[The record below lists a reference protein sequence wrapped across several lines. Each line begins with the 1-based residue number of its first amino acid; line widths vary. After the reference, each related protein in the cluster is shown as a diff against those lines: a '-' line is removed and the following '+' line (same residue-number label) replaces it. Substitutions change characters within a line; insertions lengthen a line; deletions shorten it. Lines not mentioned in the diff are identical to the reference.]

1 MISTAYGSGLKET
14 KRNLNDSCFARV
26 SENDSYVIAYG
37 LYVITY
43 GFYLT
48 GEILMAITRVKPIFD
63 ERGRMRGY
71 EDIYTGEQYGL
82 PVLVGRK
89 NNPYANGWYMGNQ
102 ELAREVFAKDKDIK
116 SETHRVLWFIISI
129 LDFENWVQLS
139 ITEIA
144 NELGM
149 RQPNVSKA
157 IKVLENKGVIIRGPK
172 VGRSFSFRFNPDF
185 GWKGKVKNLDDYRK
199 QREDEENQQRN
210 REKYQQNL
218 KLVELSKKDQIIQAV
233 REGKVDIEKF
243 YDLLAEAQ
251 KNADD

>member
-1 MISTAYGSGLKET
+1 
-14 KRNLNDSCFARV
+14 
-26 SENDSYVIAYG
+26 
-37 LYVITY
+37 
-43 GFYLT
+43 
-48 GEILMAITRVKPIFD
+48 MAITRIKPLFD
-63 ERGRMRGY
+63 ERGKMRGY

-157 IKVLENKGVIIRGPK
+157 IKVLENKEVILRGPK
-172 VGRSFSFRFNPDF
+172 VGRSFSFRFNPEF

-199 QREDEENQQRN
+199 EKEDQENHRKNRTRYEE
-210 REKYQQNL
+210 NL
-218 KLVELSKKDQIIQAV
+218 KLVELSKEDQLIMAIK
-233 REGKVDIEKF
+233 EKKVDIEKL
-243 YDLLAEAQ
+243 YDLLAKAQ
-251 KNADD
+251 KNDDNQE

>member
-1 MISTAYGSGLKET
+1 MP
-14 KRNLNDSCFARV
+14 V
-26 SENDSYVIAYG
+26 
-37 LYVITY
+37 
-43 GFYLT
+43 
-48 GEILMAITRVKPIFD
+48 TRIKPLFD
-63 ERGRMRGY
+63 ERGKMRGY

-149 RQPNVSKA
+149 LQPNVSKA
-157 IKVLENKGVIIRGPK
+157 IKVLENKEVIIRGPK
-172 VGRSFSFRFNPDF
+172 VGRSFSFRFNPEF

-199 QREDEENQQRN
+199 EREDRENQRENRQRFEENF
-210 REKYQQNL
+210 KSV
-218 KLVELSKKDQIIQAV
+218 KLSKKDQLILAIKK
-233 REGKVDIEKF
+233 GKVDIDKF
-243 YDLLAEAQ
+243 YDLLPQEPE
-251 KNADD
+251 NNDDKQ